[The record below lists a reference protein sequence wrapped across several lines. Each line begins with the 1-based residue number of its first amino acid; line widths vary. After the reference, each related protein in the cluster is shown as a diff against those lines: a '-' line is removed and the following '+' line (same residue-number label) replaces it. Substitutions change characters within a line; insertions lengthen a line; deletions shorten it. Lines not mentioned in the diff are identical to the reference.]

1 MAGTTQ
7 FLGIDFGTTNSTFAG
22 WDQDTATAR
31 VLRDAEGQDKTPSIV
46 YFGES
51 ETLVGVPAENMLADG
66 RGRPDVAG
74 RIVRSVKRN
83 LLSPPWIGLPDG
95 RRVRPVDVSAEILAK
110 LKHDAEHGSGD
121 QRIARAVITCPAM
134 FGGPER
140 TVLTEAAAEA
150 GFDELELLEE
160 PRAAALAFA
169 RGDGDL
175 GRGMLVYDFGGG
187 TFDVAFVA
195 REGPDEVFELAMDP
209 EGDPRCGGDDLD
221 QKLYDYWD
229 AQARRELGRG
239 ITLEEGGIDL
249 EFLRQCRRRKENLS
263 KSPQETFSTLLEG
276 GVQFRSHIDRATF
289 EDLVRDDIDRTV
301 RITEHMAQRARDD
314 GYDVDMV
321 LMVGGS
327 SQIPLVRQRLSEV
340 MDVPLKSWRLRD
352 VAVAMGAAEYADMLW
367 KARRPRSAEDRYRSA
382 VELAWRDGVLEE
394 AELARLGQIAD
405 DLGLAANTR
414 AEIERRVMGRRKER
428 VFSPGGSPGGLGQGH
443 HDPRRRGRAQRPREN
458 AEPARTGAGG
468 DRAPGRRQNHRRAAQ
483 AAAVPA
489 GGEAEARAKE
499 SRKPKPASAAS
510 STAVKPPPQ
519 AKPPTTSSG
528 NDSLPW
534 WVWLIGAVVFFA
546 IFGEELSGCLDT
558 GVPTQ

>member
-405 DLGLAANTR
+405 DLGLAADTR
-414 AEIERRVMGRRKER
+414 AEIERRVMGRRKEQ
-428 VFSPGGSPGGLGQGH
+428 VFYGAAVREAWAKGTITRADADAL
-443 HDPRRRGRAQRPREN
+443 DALVKTLNLRAQERVGIERQVVGKTI
-458 AEPARTGAGG
+458 AELL
-468 DRAPGRRQNHRRAAQ
+468 
-483 AAAVPA
+483 
-489 GGEAEARAKE
+489 
-499 SRKPKPASAAS
+499 
-510 STAVKPPPQ
+510 KPPPNRQ
-519 AKPPTTSSG
+519 EENRSRRRRSRSRRRRSPSRHRRPRPP
-528 NDSLPW
+528 P
-534 WVWLIGAVVFFA
+534 
-546 IFGEELSGCLDT
+546 
-558 GVPTQ
+558 